1 MTKRRDE
8 LAGLKAR
15 FAALSGTVGPCDWCG
30 TTDLKRKR
38 TPGGLYCLNAV
49 ACNKRRKIR
58 DLTPEHKE
66 SAAKVADWL
75 ARVARERT
83 ATAAPYAAPYAPTP
97 FTGRDCPA
105 CHWNERAPVE
115 SLCRVCRAPML
126 TPSPETLARIEEER
140 DSIAHLPRNLG
151 GGGRKR
157 GEPPK
162 VAPTRC
168 VYCRGWIRKGGIA
181 QNYGDGEPEQY
192 AHAKCEREARR

>member
-58 DLTPEHKE
+58 DLTPEHKGP
-66 SAAKVADWL
+66 AAAEAGWL

-83 ATAAPYAAPYAPTP
+83 AAAAPYAAPYAPTP
-97 FTGRDCPA
+97 FTGRDCPS
-105 CHWNERAPVE
+105 CKWHERAPTV
-115 SLCRVCRAPML
+115 SQCRVCQAPMVA
-126 TPSPETLARIEEER
+126 TSPEARALIEEER

-151 GGGRKR
+151 GGGR
-157 GEPPK
+157 
-162 VAPTRC
+162 
-168 VYCRGWIRKGGIA
+168 
-181 QNYGDGEPEQY
+181 
-192 AHAKCEREARR
+192 RR